1 MVRMRIANSML
12 AAVALIAMLTGCVP
26 GQPQRAVE
34 TTQNLAQAW
43 VGASEAAPNDFT
55 CPGVT
60 LDPRETPAP
69 DSTIETEAPSNQ
81 ANGTILVPVTVEI
94 DGQRESYEV
103 TLRQDGACV
112 LRVE

>member
-12 AAVALIAMLTGCVP
+12 AAVALIAVLTGCVP

-34 TTQNLAQAW
+34 TTQNLAEAW
-43 VGASEAAPNDFT
+43 VGASDAVPNDFT

-60 LDPRETPAP
+60 LDPRETAAP
-69 DSTIETEAPSNQ
+69 DATIQTEDPSNQ
-81 ANGTILVPVTVEI
+81 ANGTIVVPVTVEI
-94 DGQRESYEV
+94 DGQRERYEV

-112 LRVE
+112 LSAE